1 MATELC
7 IVTVQI
13 ENTTELL
20 KELQLLRVTRDV
32 QGTISRG
39 GDAPVHPASAEVAAL
54 EAKMKHNE
62 RWARCNS
69 TECPMHALL
78 HLDGPPSKQRG
89 DTQREVGEVQFS

>member
-1 MATELC
+1 M
-7 IVTVQI
+7 QI

-62 RWARCNS
+62 RWVRCNS
-69 TECPMHALL
+69 AGCPMYAPP
-78 HLDGPPSKQRG
+78 HLRWLPLKQR
-89 DTQREVGEVQFS
+89 